1 MFDLNLSWHTLREQ
15 KVWLQQQLPHSR
27 EADGLVSLIE
37 AIQKQGEKMYGR
49 DLVYG
54 EEGK

>member
-1 MFDLNLSWHTLREQ
+1 MFDLNLSWHTLRDQ
-15 KVWLQQQLPHSR
+15 KVWLQQQLPNR
-27 EADGLVSLIE
+27 EAGGLVSLIE

>member
-15 KVWLQQQLPHSR
+15 KVWLQQQLPNR
-27 EADGLVSLIE
+27 AAVGVVWLIE
-37 AIQKQGEKMYGR
+37 AIQNQGEKMYGR